1 MGEQGRQPAGRVS
14 PRAEPGTGPGGRV
27 RGDVQQELGMLLHPV
42 ADRVA
47 AGPVDTG
54 AQKEN
59 GRPDRPRAQHHLAG
73 GDRLVVVEDHAHT
86 PPGASRSAD
95 GPARPRQF
103 THRGAGAYPRASA
116 GRVPRVE
123 RRHPPP
129 VAARLRDGRYA
140 SGERGGDPRGDRPHR
155 RQAGAQAL
163 GRPRQPHR
171 VAPGPALSP
180 RLEIRRPGRRA
191 VPPVHRAGPADRPA
205 AGQLEGR
212 VPERGGVACD
222 HAGAGADVEQA
233 RERGGGGR
241 TGLEQQDVRA
251 GVGEPPGHHTPGGA
265 RTDHHDIGVP
275 ARAAGHRVSSG
286 RRAAG
291 ERSVTAER
299 QTPAP

>member
-95 GPARPRQF
+95 GPARPRQLA
-103 THRGAGAYPRASA
+103 HGGAGAHPHARA
-116 GRVPRVE
+116 GGVPRVE

-129 VAARLRDGRYA
+129 PAARLWDGRHA
-140 SGERGGDPRGDRPHR
+140 AGKRGGDPRGDRPHR
-155 RQAGAQAL
+155 RQVGAQAL
-163 GRPRQPHR
+163 GRARHPHR
-171 VAPGPALSP
+171 VTPGPVGSP
-180 RLEIRRPGRRA
+180 RLEIRGPGRHA
-191 VPPVHRAGPADRPA
+191 VPPVHRAGPAERPP
-205 AGQLEGR
+205 AGQDQGR
-212 VPERGGVACD
+212 VPERGGVARD
-222 HAGAGADVEQA
+222 HPGVGADVEQA
-233 RERGGGGR
+233 RARGSCGR
-241 TGLEQQDVRA
+241 AGLEQ
-251 GVGEPPGHHTPGGA
+251 
-265 RTDHHDIGVP
+265 
-275 ARAAGHRVSSG
+275 
-286 RRAAG
+286 
-291 ERSVTAER
+291 
-299 QTPAP
+299 